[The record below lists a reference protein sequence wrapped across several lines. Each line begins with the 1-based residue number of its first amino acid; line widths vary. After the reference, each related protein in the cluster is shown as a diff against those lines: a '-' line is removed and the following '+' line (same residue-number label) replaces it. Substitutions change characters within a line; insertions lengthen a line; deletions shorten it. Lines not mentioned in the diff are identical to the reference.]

1 MNVLGTPNPAYVTH
15 PSIGSQNR
23 IHVDGF
29 HDSQCELVVALVQ
42 LKDGTVGVV
51 VDNAPATFQNFI
63 RVHALLSK
71 VAKEMDHRLLLHAQT
86 VEGEK

>member
-1 MNVLGTPNPAYVTH
+1 MNIVGTPNPSYRVNPAL
-15 PSIGSQNR
+15 GSQKR
-23 IHVDGF
+23 IHVEGF
-29 HDSQCELVVALVQ
+29 HDSDCELTIALVQ

-51 VDNAPATFQNFI
+51 VDNADASFQNFI
-63 RVHALLSK
+63 RVHALLTK